1 MIDPRRPS
9 PAEARAYLSQIEDAL
24 HAVRK
29 GSLLPPDAVVWPAG
43 LDRSLLYDLPLST
56 LTQNCLQRAI
66 PTRDHLPLRT
76 LTLLRNPNFGRTL
89 LADLLL
95 TVEKY
100 LVDCTVAPE
109 VSRHDSPRS
118 VVPDRTSTNIVDAG
132 HDSDE
137 VLSEGS
143 NPAAES
149 LRSLLVTIDRLRSP
163 SQRWRHATES
173 LRSLLAASADILGTP
188 SLADA
193 LRPELLRL
201 ASRMGLDN
209 TLRSVPL
216 HEAMLGTPS
225 LPALVVRRLR
235 ETLNGFSERQLAV
248 IEARV
253 VQTPPATLEEVGRR
267 FRVTRERV
275 RQIQK
280 RLEPKVEAALGEELH
295 IIASTLQECL
305 EPVIAAAELERR
317 IDLIAHDD
325 SATVTAM
332 FRNALIRAM
341 GFTLDGDHYT
351 HESAE
356 KVIRRVR
363 VYARELADDVGLV
376 QEGDLITSLPDET
389 WQRFWPWLRRR
400 SGLHSFYGSLALRN
414 SAKARAKAALLS
426 IGRPATR
433 EEIGVVC
440 GQEPN
445 RVGANLSN
453 IPSIVKADRDRWG
466 LRDWIDD
473 EYDGI
478 VGEIIQRIEEDGG
491 VTTTDRLLREIPAK
505 FNVSPQS
512 VSAYMQTPRFDVR
525 DGSISLANPASI
537 RLRDL
542 DDVIDGR
549 DEDGAPFWTFVVER
563 RYFDGYSV
571 MGVPPEFAKALGCEP
586 DSGGDIRIGN
596 LPNCRSLS
604 VRWPLASTTGASVG
618 YVAEPLRMLDLQT
631 GDRARITI
639 VGTRLVR
646 LGPDYGN
653 TRSRPPQEADATLA
667 RILKR
672 RRAI

>member
-1 MIDPRRPS
+1 MLQNPS
-9 PAEARAYLSQIEDAL
+9 S
-24 HAVRK
+24 
-29 GSLLPPDAVVWPAG
+29 
-43 LDRSLLYDLPLST
+43 
-56 LTQNCLQRAI
+56 
-66 PTRDHLPLRT
+66 
-76 LTLLRNPNFGRTL
+76 GRTL
-89 LADLLL
+89 LADLIL

-100 LVDCTVAPE
+100 LVDCTLTPDVP
-109 VSRHDSPRS
+109 RHDPQRP
-118 VVPDRTSTNIVDAG
+118 VIPDRTSNIVEPR

-143 NPAAES
+143 NPTAES
-149 LRSLLVTIDRLRSP
+149 LTSLLSTIDRLRSP
-163 SQRWRHATES
+163 SQRWRLAIEG
-173 LRSLLAASADILGTP
+173 LRSLLATSADILETP

-201 ASRMGLDN
+201 ASRMGLDKS
-209 TLRSVPL
+209 LRSVAL
-216 HEAMLGTPS
+216 HEVMLGTPS
-225 LPALVVRRLR
+225 LPALVVRRLQ
-235 ETLNGFSERQLAV
+235 ETVNGLSARQLAV
-248 IEARV
+248 IEARI
-253 VQTPPATLEEVGRR
+253 VQTPPATLEEVGRQ
-267 FRVTRERV
+267 FGVTRERV

-280 RLEPKVEAALGEELH
+280 RLEPKIEAALGEELH
-295 IIASTLQECL
+295 IIASTLQERL
-305 EPVIAAAELERR
+305 EPVIAADELERR
-317 IDLIAHDD
+317 IDLIAPDT
-325 SATVTAM
+325 SATATAM

-341 GFTLDGDHYT
+341 GFTLDDGHYT

-356 KVIRRVR
+356 QVIRRVL

-376 QEGDLITSLPDET
+376 QEEDLITSLPDET

-433 EEIGVVC
+433 DEIGVVC
-440 GQEPN
+440 AQEPN

-512 VSAYMQTPRFDVR
+512 VSAYMQTSRFDVR

-549 DEDGAPFWTFVVER
+549 DEDGAPFWTFVVES

-586 DSGGDIRIGN
+586 DSGVDIRIGN